1 MRLSKHLSYCIGIK
15 ALLSSTTPYLVRR
28 RSSDASRQKTRLK
41 VAKTPSVQGRECK
54 GENERVRIFHE
65 WEDECRASGR
75 QGRGWLAAES
85 CFAPVT
91 RESATGTD
99 DEFQSSPIY
108 KRCWAICSQRGPSRK
123 TLTQK
128 LGGYKW
134 IVSMER
140 RHRR

>member
-1 MRLSKHLSYCIGIK
+1 MRLSEHLTYCIGIK

-28 RSSDASRQKTRLK
+28 RSNDASRQKTLK
-41 VAKTPSVQGRECK
+41 VAKTRSVQGRECK
-54 GENERVRIFHE
+54 GENERVRIFYE

-75 QGRGWLAAES
+75 QGRRWLAAES
-85 CFAPVT
+85 YFARVT
-91 RESATGTD
+91 RATATGTD

-108 KRCWAICSQRGPSRK
+108 KRCWAICSQKGPSGR